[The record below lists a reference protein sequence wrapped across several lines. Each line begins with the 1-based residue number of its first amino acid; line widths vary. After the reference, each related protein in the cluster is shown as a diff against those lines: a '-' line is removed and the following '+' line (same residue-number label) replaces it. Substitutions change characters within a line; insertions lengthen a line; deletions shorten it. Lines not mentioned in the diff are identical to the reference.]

1 MASEKDGVDSVEK
14 MRIRMAAEG
23 YNSMDN
29 NNDDSSLIGDK
40 GINSLIHML
49 RSLSRTHIILFFTW
63 FRK

>member
-23 YNSMDN
+23 YNTMDN